1 MFDGS
6 VIRHTSK
13 KARAH
18 YVEDQEAARRSIDGK
33 RLEKEGSRLIFQ
45 MLYGAPPICK
55 SGYERSILALTP

>member
-6 VIRHTSK
+6 VIRRTSK

-33 RLEKEGSRLIFQ
+33 RLEKEGSRLISQ
-45 MLYGAPPICK
+45 MAVQ
-55 SGYERSILALTP
+55 